1 MMKSHTLDL
10 CEKRDQ
16 FSKSYDHPGAHRT
29 SNMVDRLMKF
39 LDRAFLVVLENS
51 NVAQLASNLYLSV
64 HFLPQE
70 DHHDTDD
77 ASAAEI
83 YPILM
88 SESTVSVLQS
98 SRRREHCASVV
109 DRHAQTY
116 RTAALHGMRPRVL
129 RPGGDSDGPQ
139 QAL

>member
-1 MMKSHTLDL
+1 MDN
-10 CEKRDQ
+10 
-16 FSKSYDHPGAHRT
+16 FSEGSKLPSLLISARRYR
-29 SNMVDRLMKF
+29 
-39 LDRAFLVVLENS
+39 VVLENS

-64 HFLPQE
+64 HSLPQE

-83 YPILM
+83 YPILV
-88 SESTVSVLQS
+88 SESTVLVLQS

-129 RPGGDSDGPQ
+129 RTGGDSDGPQ